1 MATTASAAHAGA
13 CAAAREH
20 DEDAPAT
27 HTPAGAPARPCLDK
41 MLDAYRNGNVAGEW
55 LAPSDDEERQFL
67 ETLFRPARIV
77 AGNAFAPSDSSIA
90 ELVLRWGVTS
100 LRPDRAPLN
109 APIERLCWLEHA
121 SWRPALT
128 LMCHYGFLE
137 APDFP
142 DHYYR
147 RRRERARETLCGLW
161 GIGSSSFYRLLNT
174 AKRRLAQ
181 IFAEQ
186 VQDGRHSAGLQAFI
200 RGEVYRRVGLDNAE
214 SRRAWHTQQAA
225 LAARAD
231 DYLAAL
237 WHWRAAGDVAAA
249 LKLIQLHLVA
259 ISRQPGLDAE
269 LEALSSDATLSQR
282 EHIEIQL
289 AIGAVCRVR
298 NHPDLEVQAY
308 EQALRIA
315 SDSDDATSLG
325 IVYSHLGKYYEP
337 RDTDRAFACYQ
348 DSLEFLS
355 RSQDAAEHPDAGA
368 AYADTLV
375 KLAWLYTLRN
385 DPRAK
390 SLLEKA
396 EGPLSAQTDDTAAL
410 LQQAWGEYWRRAGA
424 YELALEY
431 KQRALNIYE
440 RLGDQQGML
449 KTYINLGVIYNDMK
463 RYERAME
470 YYRRVL
476 QMAGAVSVDPEHIAG
491 AHLNLGACY
500 FWLKDYASAI
510 DQYQQALEISDRM
523 GLQLHIGRAHYNLAE
538 AHYTR
543 YVLAGDPDDERQGDR
558 HVEAAVAA
566 WAPEGFPVY
575 IESARKLKAEL
586 LGGTR
591 DYAEHRILPQEQ
603 AAHYAEMT
611 EIERNRAILQGD
623 PLPAER
629 IKAHLAIAQ
638 AYLSISAQE
647 REEALRLCDRHNLR
661 DAFAGQIDAL
671 RQTFEQSHTAEER
684 LARAW
689 HQATRLSEASL
700 RHAVRRLLQDG
711 QISKSV
717 YAEACGVGLATA
729 SKHLVRLAEAGL
741 VRQIGKGAGT
751 RYVLD
756 PA

>member
-1 MATTASAAHAGA
+1 
-13 CAAAREH
+13 
-20 DEDAPAT
+20 
-27 HTPAGAPARPCLDK
+27 
-41 MLDAYRNGNVAGEW
+41 MLDAYRSGNFAGEW
-55 LAPSDDEERQFL
+55 PAPSDVGEQQFLDALLRPARIAAGSTLAPSD
-67 ETLFRPARIV
+67 I
-77 AGNAFAPSDSSIA
+77 SSLA
-90 ELVLRWGVTS
+90 ELGLRWGVSS
-100 LRPDRAPLN
+100 LRPDRAPAN
-109 APIERLCWLEHA
+109 APIDRSCWLERA
-121 SWRPALT
+121 SWRPALA
-128 LMCHYGFLE
+128 LMCHYGFVQV
-137 APDFP
+137 PDFP

-147 RRRERARETLCGLW
+147 RRGEPPVETLCGLW
-161 GIGSSSFYRLLNT
+161 GIGSSSFYRLLDT

-181 IFAEQ
+181 LFAEQ
-186 VQDGRHSAGLQAFI
+186 VQDGQHSASLQSFAQ
-200 RGEVYRRVGLDNAE
+200 GEVYDRLGLKDVEA
-214 SRRAWHTQQAA
+214 RCAWHTQEAA
-225 LAARAD
+225 RQARAD
-231 DYLAAL
+231 HHLAAL
-237 WHWRAAGDVAAA
+237 WHWRAARNVDAA
-249 LKLIQLHLVA
+249 LKWIHLHLVA
-259 ISRQPGLDAE
+259 ISREPGLDAE
-269 LEALSSDATLSQR
+269 LEALRSDASLSQR

-298 NHPDLEVQAY
+298 NHPELEAQAY

-315 SDSDDATSLG
+315 ADPEDATSLG

-337 RDTDRAFACYQ
+337 RDADRAFACYQ

-355 RSQDAAEHPDAGA
+355 RGQDAAERPDARA

-396 EGPLSAQTDDTAAL
+396 EGLSSAKTDDTTAL

-424 YELALEY
+424 YDLVLEY

-449 KTYINLGVIYNDMK
+449 KTYINLGVIYDDMK
-463 RYERAME
+463 RYDRAMG
-470 YYRRVL
+470 YYQRVL
-476 QMAGAVSVDPEHIAG
+476 DMARSVSIDPEHIAS

-500 FWLKDYASAI
+500 YWLKDYAAAI

-523 GLQLHIGRAHYNLAE
+523 GLHLHKGRAHYNLAE

-543 YVLAGDPDDERQGDR
+543 HAQTGNPDDEREGDQ
-558 HVEAAVAA
+558 HVEAAIAA

-575 IESARKLKAEL
+575 VESARNLKAEL

-591 DYAEHRILPQEQ
+591 EYAEHRILPQEK
-603 AAHYAEMT
+603 AAHYAEMA
-611 EIERNRAILQGD
+611 EIERNRSTLQAD
-623 PLPAER
+623 PTPAER
-629 IKAHLAIAQ
+629 IEAHLAIAR

-647 REEALRLCDRHNLR
+647 REQAMLLCEKHNLG

-671 RQTFEQSHTAEER
+671 RQMFEQSHTTEER

-689 HQATRLSEASL
+689 HEATRLSEGAL
-700 RHAVRRLLQDG
+700 RRAVRRLLQEG

-717 YAEACGVGLATA
+717 YAEACNVGLATA
-729 SKHLVRLAEAGL
+729 SKHLARLAEAGL
-741 VRQIGKGAGT
+741 LRQIGKGAGT
-751 RYVLD
+751 RYVLE

>member
-1 MATTASAAHAGA
+1 
-13 CAAAREH
+13 
-20 DEDAPAT
+20 
-27 HTPAGAPARPCLDK
+27 
-41 MLDAYRNGNVAGEW
+41 MLDAYRSGNLAGEW
-55 LAPSDDEERQFL
+55 LALSDGEERQFL
-67 ETLFRPARIV
+67 ETLFRPARIA
-77 AGNAFAPSDSSIA
+77 AGSAFAPSDIGGIA
-90 ELVLRWGVTS
+90 ELALRWGVTS
-100 LRPDRAPLN
+100 LRPDHAPPRG
-109 APIERLCWLEHA
+109 PIERPCWLERA
-121 SWRPALT
+121 SWRPALA

-137 APDFP
+137 IPDFP

-147 RRRERARETLCGLW
+147 RRGEPAVETLCGLW
-161 GIGSSSFYRLLNT
+161 GIGSSSFYRLLDT

-181 IFAEQ
+181 LFVEQ
-186 VQDGRHSAGLQAFI
+186 AQDGRHSASLQIFAQREAYDRLGLKDIEAQ
-200 RGEVYRRVGLDNAE
+200 
-214 SRRAWHTQQAA
+214 RAWHAQE
-225 LAARAD
+225 AARAMRAD
-231 DYLAAL
+231 HYLAAL
-237 WHWRAAGDVAAA
+237 WHWRAAGDVDAA
-249 LKLIQLHLVA
+249 LKLIHLHLVA
-259 ISRQPGLDAE
+259 ISREPGLDAE
-269 LEALSSDATLSQR
+269 LEALRSDANLSQR

-298 NHPDLEVQAY
+298 NHPELEAQAY

-315 SDSDDATSLG
+315 ADPEDATSLG

-337 RDTDRAFACYQ
+337 RDADRAFACYQ

-355 RSQDAAEHPDAGA
+355 RGGDVAERPEAGA

-390 SLLEKA
+390 PLLEKA
-396 EGPLSAQTDDTAAL
+396 EGLPSAKTDDTVAL

-424 YELALEY
+424 FDLALEY

-449 KTYINLGVIYNDMK
+449 KTYINLGVIYDDMK
-463 RYERAME
+463 RYDRAMD

-476 QMAGAVSVDPEHIAG
+476 DMAGAVSVDPEHIAS

-500 FWLKDYASAI
+500 FWLKDYESAI

-543 YVLAGDPDDERQGDR
+543 YMLAGDPDDERQGDR

-603 AAHYAEMT
+603 AAHFAEMT

-623 PLPAER
+623 PSPAER

-647 REEALRLCDRHNLR
+647 REEALRLCDRHNLQ

-671 RQTFEQSHTAEER
+671 RQTFEQSHTTEER

-689 HQATRLSEASL
+689 HEATRLSEVSL
-700 RHAVRRLLQDG
+700 RRAVRRLLQDG

-717 YAEACGVGLATA
+717 YAEACAVGLATA
-729 SKHLVRLAEAGL
+729 SKHLARLAEAGL
-741 VRQIGKGAGT
+741 LRQVGKGAGT
-751 RYVLD
+751 RYVLA

>member
-1 MATTASAAHAGA
+1 MATTASGEG
-13 CAAAREH
+13 EH
-20 DEDAPAT
+20 EDALAT
-27 HTPAGAPARPCLDK
+27 NAPAGAPARSCVDK
-41 MLDAYRNGNVAGEW
+41 MLDACRSGSFADEW
-55 LAPSDDEERQFL
+55 LDEPGSEEHQFL
-67 ETLFRPARIV
+67 ETLARPVRIA
-77 AGNAFAPSDSSIA
+77 AGSAFPPSDISSIA
-90 ELVLRWGVTS
+90 ALVLRWGVSS
-100 LRPDRAPLN
+100 LRPDHAPAR
-109 APIERLCWLEHA
+109 APIERPCWLERA
-121 SWRPALT
+121 SWRPALA
-128 LMCHYGFLE
+128 LMCHYGFVE
-137 APDFP
+137 VPDFP

-147 RRRERARETLCGLW
+147 RRGEPPVETLCGLW
-161 GIGSSSFYRLLNT
+161 GIGSSSFYRLLDT

-181 IFAEQ
+181 LFVEQ
-186 VQDGRHSAGLQAFI
+186 VQDGRQSASLESFAQA
-200 RGEVYRRVGLDNAE
+200 EVYDRLGLKDVEA
-214 SRRAWHTQQAA
+214 RCAWHSQEAA
-225 LAARAD
+225 RQARAD
-231 DYLAAL
+231 HYLAAL
-237 WHWRAAGDVAAA
+237 WHWRAAGNVDAA
-249 LKLIQLHLVA
+249 LKLIHLHLVA
-259 ISRQPGLDAE
+259 ISREPRLDAE
-269 LEALSSDATLSQR
+269 LEALRSDSSLSQR

-298 NHPDLEVQAY
+298 NHPELEAQAY

-315 SDSDDATSLG
+315 ADPEDATSLG

-337 RDTDRAFACYQ
+337 RDADRAFACYQ
-348 DSLEFLS
+348 DSLAFLS
-355 RSQDAAEHPDAGA
+355 RGQDATERPDAGA

-396 EGPLSAQTDDTAAL
+396 EGLPSAKTDDTAAL

-424 YELALEY
+424 YDLALEY

-449 KTYINLGVIYNDMK
+449 KTYINLGVIYDDMK
-463 RYERAME
+463 RYDRAMD

-476 QMAGAVSVDPEHIAG
+476 EMAGSVSIDPEHVAS
-491 AHLNLGACY
+491 ARLNLGACY
-500 FWLKDYASAI
+500 FWLKDYRSAI
-510 DQYQQALEISDRM
+510 DQYQRALEISERM

-538 AHYTR
+538 AHYAR
-543 YVLAGDPDDERQGDR
+543 YALAGDPDDERQGDQ

-566 WAPEGFPVY
+566 WEPEGFPVY
-575 IESARKLKAEL
+575 VESARKLKAEL

-591 DYAEHRILPQEQ
+591 DNAEHRILPQEK
-603 AAHYAEMT
+603 AAHYAEIA
-611 EIERNRAILQGD
+611 EIERNRNILLGD
-623 PLPAER
+623 PAPADR

-647 REEALRLCDRHNLR
+647 REQALLLCEKHNLG
-661 DAFAGQIDAL
+661 DAFAGQIDTL
-671 RQTFEQSHTAEER
+671 RQTFEQSHTTEER

-689 HQATRLSEASL
+689 HEATRLSEASL
-700 RHAVRRLLQDG
+700 RRAVRRLLQDG

-729 SKHLVRLAEAGL
+729 SKHLARLAEAGL
-741 VRQIGKGAGT
+741 LRQIGKGAGT